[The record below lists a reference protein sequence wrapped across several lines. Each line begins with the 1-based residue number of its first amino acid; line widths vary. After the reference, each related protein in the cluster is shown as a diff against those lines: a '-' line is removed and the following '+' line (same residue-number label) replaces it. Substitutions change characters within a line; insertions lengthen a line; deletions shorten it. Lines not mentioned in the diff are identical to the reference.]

1 MYHHTNIGNTH
12 TIIFGRFTVTDDG
25 TSLPLRTVNDGTDDC
40 RGEEAVEF
48 ERRAA
53 IAVLRQVDLIDR
65 HELSFARYELGVT
78 QSKLAEFLGV
88 SEMTVSRWE
97 AGRRTFGRPV
107 QLAMLQLLEAVN
119 RGELLQTP
127 KHIEDLS
134 DYHVRVA
141 QVEMNI

>member
-1 MYHHTNIGNTH
+1 MNGQ
-12 TIIFGRFTVTDDG
+12 
-25 TSLPLRTVNDGTDDC
+25 PLRTVNDGTDDW
-40 RGEEAVEF
+40 RGQQAVEF

-53 IAVLRQVDLIDR
+53 ITVLRQVDLIDR
-65 HELSFARYELGVT
+65 HEPSFARDELGVT
-78 QSKLAEFLGV
+78 QSKLAELLGV

-97 AGRRTFGRPV
+97 TGGRTFGRPV
-107 QLAMLQLLEAVN
+107 LLAMLQLLEAVN